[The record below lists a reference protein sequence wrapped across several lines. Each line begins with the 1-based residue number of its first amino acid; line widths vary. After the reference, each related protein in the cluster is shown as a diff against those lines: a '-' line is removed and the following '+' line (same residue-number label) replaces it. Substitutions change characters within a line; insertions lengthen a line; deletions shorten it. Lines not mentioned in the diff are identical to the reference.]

1 MLTDVHQK
9 LQRLVLRASEHSLDE
24 PIVEGASS
32 TYITLHGIVQHNIYH
47 AGQIALLKKG

>member
-9 LQRLVLRASEHSLDE
+9 LQRLMLTASEDSLDQ
-24 PIVEGASS
+24 PIVEGGSS
-32 TYITLHGIVQHNIYH
+32 IYVNLHGIVQHNLYY